1 MTEQP
6 TGLALTRRN
15 YILIGIG
22 LLLLVVG
29 YGLLANDEFK
39 DATQFSIGLH
49 VAPVVILGGYGWLAY
64 AIMAKPK
71 KASAT
76 K

>member
-1 MTEQP
+1 MTEP
-6 TGLALTRRN
+6 TGLALTRHN

-22 LLLLVVG
+22 LLLLVIG
-29 YGLLANDEFK
+29 YSLLAADKFV

-49 VAPVVILGGYGWLAY
+49 VAPVVILSGYAWLAY
-64 AIMAKPK
+64 AIMARPK
-71 KASAT
+71 KKDAA